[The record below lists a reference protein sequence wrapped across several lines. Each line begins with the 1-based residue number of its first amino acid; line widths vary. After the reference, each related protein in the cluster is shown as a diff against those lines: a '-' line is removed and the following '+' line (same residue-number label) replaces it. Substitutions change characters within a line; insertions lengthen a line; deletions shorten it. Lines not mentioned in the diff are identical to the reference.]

1 MKWVEEKKTGT
12 LKINENTIRI
22 AEYSLV
28 NTNIDKLEIPSSV
41 TEIAPRF
48 FDRDC
53 KTPLEIVLNWTTK
66 EDVDRI
72 STSIREP
79 FNFYFNETDMSNVTI
94 SVPAGTKAFYQAH
107 WLWGA
112 CGKIVER

>member
-1 MKWVEEKKTGT
+1 M
-12 LKINENTIRI
+12 
-22 AEYSLV
+22 
-28 NTNIDKLEIPSSV
+28 EIPSSV

-53 KTPLEIVLNWTTK
+53 KTTLEIVLNWTTK

-79 FNFYFNETDMSNVTI
+79 FNVYFNETDMSKVTI

-107 WLWGA
+107 WRWGA
-112 CGKIVER
+112 FGKIVER

>member
-1 MKWVEEKKTGT
+1 M
-12 LKINENTIRI
+12 
-22 AEYSLV
+22 
-28 NTNIDKLEIPSSV
+28 
-41 TEIAPRF
+41 
-48 FDRDC
+48 
-53 KTPLEIVLNWTTK
+53 EIVSNWTTK

-79 FNFYFNETDMSNVTI
+79 FRFYFNEMDMSKVTI
-94 SVPAGTKAFYQAH
+94 SVPTGTKAFYQAH